1 MHVRNL
7 RAGWLLRLHGEAL
20 TDFARNNCPYMAAG
34 IAYWT
39 LFSLF
44 PLALAGFSVVGF
56 VYSSPEAQGRAV
68 EAVIDLIPVS
78 AEYIEGLVQEV
89 ARARGALGA

>member
-1 MHVRNL
+1 MQ
-7 RAGWLLRLHGEAL
+7 AGWLLRLHGEAL
-20 TDFARNNCPYMAAG
+20 ADFARNNCPYMAAG

-56 VYSSPEAQGRAV
+56 VYSSPEAQARAV
-68 EAVIDLIPVS
+68 EDAVK
-78 AEYIEGLVQEV
+78 
-89 ARARGALGA
+89 ALGD